1 VNVIS
6 TKPDGYDARGGSLS
20 MWLQRRRLEIGVPY
34 LRGRVLDFGSHR
46 GVLTQHCEPD
56 DYLGVEIDA
65 ESIAAAREAH
75 PDYTFV
81 TELPE
86 GEKFDTVAAFA
97 LIEHID
103 DPGVLL
109 AQWAEALAPGGQ
121 IVLTT
126 PHPRFEWVHTVG
138 AKVGLFS
145 NHAHDDHE
153 DLIDKKQMSQL
164 GAPSG
169 LVVEVYRRF
178 LFGANQLFVLGRR
191 GHG

>member
-1 VNVIS
+1 MNVIK
-6 TKPDGYDARGGSLS
+6 TKPEGYDERGGSLS
-20 MWLQRRRLEIGVPY
+20 MWLQRRRLEIAVPH

-46 GVLTQHCEPD
+46 GVLTQYCDPSN
-56 DYLGVEIDA
+56 YLGVEIDA
-65 ESIAAAREAH
+65 ASIAAGRAAH
-75 PDYTFV
+75 PDFTFV
-81 TELPE
+81 TELPD

-103 DPGVLL
+103 DPGALI
-109 AQWAEALAPGGQ
+109 ARWADVLAPGGQ

-126 PHPRFEWVHTVG
+126 PHPNFEWVHTVG

-153 DLIDKKQMSQL
+153 DLIDKPRMTEL
-164 GAPSG
+164 AAPSG

-178 LFGANQLFVLGRR
+178 LLGANQLFVLG
-191 GHG
+191 HAAA

>member
-1 VNVIS
+1 MNVI
-6 TKPDGYDARGGSLS
+6 TVKPDDYDERGGSLS

-46 GVLTQHCEPD
+46 GVLTRYCRPD
-56 DYLGVEIDA
+56 AYLGVEIDA
-65 ESIAAAREAH
+65 ASIAAARAAH
-75 PDYTFV
+75 PGYTFV

-86 GEKFDTVAAFA
+86 GETFDTVAAFA

-103 DPGVLL
+103 DPGALL
-109 AQWAEALAPGGQ
+109 KQWADVLAPGGQ

-138 AKVGLFS
+138 AKVGFFS

-153 DLIDKKQMSQL
+153 DLIDKLRMIEL
-164 GAPSG
+164 AAPSG
-169 LVVEVYRRF
+169 LVVAEYRRF
-178 LFGANQLFVLGRR
+178 LLGANQLFVLR
-191 GHG
+191 HG